1 MSRITNIISSVRED
15 LGDIDAN
22 RYTDSILIRHLNNAI
37 NDFVLATKCL
47 KERLYVGLNKNVAIY
62 DVRPYVLEFIRAEY
76 LGKNIEAKSFEELD
90 KISST
95 WQDDIGSE
103 VKYITFE
110 HMSKGMFRVYP
121 KVDGAINNIEQTSL
135 YGGLIDIT
143 IGDDDYQ
150 IPSILNVEENLDQ
163 YIVMYI
169 VKKPLVVT
177 IESIDLEIEPEWDK
191 ALEKYIA
198 HRCLQSDT
206 DAINRQYSLELLQQY
221 TAYVSSATQSETL
234 SNNRINNL
242 IVPYRGGFQ

>member
-1 MSRITNIISSVRED
+1 MKNLREVKDDLLKWGGFNAPTYFTGIESLQNSDRIYLNLRQKIESCKNPFII
-15 LGDIDAN
+15 IDE
-22 RYTDSILIRHLNNAI
+22 S
-37 NDFVLATKCL
+37 L
-47 KERLYVGLNKNVAIY
+47 KI
-62 DVRPYVLEFIRAEY
+62 
-76 LGKNIEAKSFEELD
+76 KNIEAKSFEELD

-103 VKYITFE
+103 VKYVTFE